1 MDARQA
7 AFQRPPDRP
16 MIHNPNHQPSPQTYT
31 GYAPPTPQPQ
41 QPQQPLHVPFSQD
54 PYAAARR
61 DPFLP
66 TTAQHVR
73 RSSQGISGGDNAPQ
87 PQAERQGGWTHTA
100 RPNHGIH
107 YGAQHHHSQTGP
119 PPPPSM
125 SASNNPPA
133 PSQYGFD
140 AARRNSLNGGSPPAP
155 YGAPPHDT
163 PAPPSFARPHMPP
176 PSSPQQHHA
185 SQPQRAPYASNFGAN
200 RELPGLGSAHRP
212 GSSMSISS
220 LIGGGDAG
228 APAQTSQS
236 QPSPVTNAQSVAGHS
251 MQPPSPRRGLPPG
264 PRSDFAPFP
273 RQPSPDRSMYGGNAS
288 RAPGG
293 QNFSAGSP
301 SRSYSNQGSPELGR
315 QSLPPSNQTYKFLGQ
330 RLYGQASNDAVARDH
345 QQAAANVPPRPNSQP
360 TGPLAARDIGR
371 PPYDAMA
378 GRRSAYGPPEE
389 RRRTLGESHHARPNT
404 AELLGIASQGPT
416 ARDRPTTVQPVSQS
430 AFSPPRDQHTMPGPN
445 DPPRGVWR
453 HSAPVD
459 APRDAIDS
467 RREDPA
473 ASQRP
478 YGPYHSPSHAPSRF
492 DGQSGETMAQQ
503 RSMDR
508 MNNRVVEQY
517 HAAPTSD
524 PNSIDRQKTEPLARS
539 LSSRSLYEYPRRM
552 GEEMQHS
559 KSHIG
564 FGLEASR
571 RTGRASPL
579 PQAVQGA
586 QAQPM
591 SIGKDPGIKSEFGR
605 MFSGLGS
612 GLGSSTPSRGS
623 PLPHNGQGP
632 FAQDP
637 ESGDMMMRLQRVN
650 SQQGRK
656 SKRVKDEDVFD
667 ADSNDG
673 RGTPSGVRGA
683 KRNKYTHA
691 GHHHHHVPHH
701 HHHHHHHKPDDELL
715 QSNTSTPLNGR
726 QGSLPQNGP
735 GQPVHHHHHI
745 QGTPH
750 HHHHHHHHAPRGGP
764 QGPSPV
770 TKMPIKVH
778 DIQPVLDEAAKFPR
792 RHLGSRLYE
801 TTTELPKPNSSLDD
815 QFGYASKPKRLP
827 RFEVNPINCTFT
839 IRVPRFF
846 LKPRQR
852 QHIVLERHLWGA
864 RVYRDDS
871 DPIAAAIHSGWIR
884 GEWDETVDVTMLDPR
899 ITAPNDAKDADD
911 ILTKPPAAP
920 VTPPTDMDLQIE
932 ILILPQLQ
940 EYEGTVEYGISSK
953 KGKAHEGLSFMI
965 NKVKWV
971 EEAFGSRGQERTAA
985 ALKRRLDAGA
995 SLLAL
1000 KSGFDDTHRANGMAQ
1015 LLV

>member
-1 MDARQA
+1 
-7 AFQRPPDRP
+7 
-16 MIHNPNHQPSPQTYT
+16 
-31 GYAPPTPQPQ
+31 
-41 QPQQPLHVPFSQD
+41 
-54 PYAAARR
+54 
-61 DPFLP
+61 
-66 TTAQHVR
+66 
-73 RSSQGISGGDNAPQ
+73 
-87 PQAERQGGWTHTA
+87 
-100 RPNHGIH
+100 
-107 YGAQHHHSQTGP
+107 
-119 PPPPSM
+119 
-125 SASNNPPA
+125 
-133 PSQYGFD
+133 
-140 AARRNSLNGGSPPAP
+140 
-155 YGAPPHDT
+155 
-163 PAPPSFARPHMPP
+163 MPP
-176 PSSPQQHHA
+176 PSSPQQHPA
-185 SQPQRAPYASNFGAN
+185 SQPQRAPYPSNFGAN

-220 LIGGGDAG
+220 LIGAGDAG

-236 QPSPVTNAQSVAGHS
+236 QSSPATNAQSIASHS
-251 MQPPSPRRGLPPG
+251 MQPPSPRRALPSG
-264 PRSDFAPFP
+264 QRSDFAPFP

-293 QNFSAGSP
+293 QHFSAASP
-301 SRSYSNQGSPELGR
+301 SRSYSNQASPELGR

-330 RLYGQASNDAVARDH
+330 RLYGQAPNDPVARDH

-360 TGPLAARDIGR
+360 TGPVAALGNGR

-404 AELLGIASQGPT
+404 AELLGTASQGPT
-416 ARDRPTTVQPVSQS
+416 DRDRPTTVQPVSQS
-430 AFSPPRDQHTMPGPN
+430 AFSPPRDQHAMPGPN
-445 DPPRGVWR
+445 DPPRSLWR

-478 YGPYHSPSHAPSRF
+478 YGAYSSPSHAPSRY
-492 DGQSGETMAQQ
+492 DGQGGEAMVQQ

-508 MNNRVVEQY
+508 LNNRVVEQY

-524 PNSIDRQKTEPLARS
+524 PNSLDRQKTEPLARS

-656 SKRVKDEDVFD
+656 PKRVKDEDVFD

-683 KRNKYTHA
+683 KRNKHAHA

-701 HHHHHHHKPDDELL
+701 
-715 QSNTSTPLNGR
+715 Q
-726 QGSLPQNGP
+726 
-735 GQPVHHHHHI
+735 
-745 QGTPH
+745 
-750 HHHHHHHHAPRGGP
+750 
-764 QGPSPV
+764 
-770 TKMPIKVH
+770 
-778 DIQPVLDEAAKFPR
+778 
-792 RHLGSRLYE
+792 
-801 TTTELPKPNSSLDD
+801 
-815 QFGYASKPKRLP
+815 
-827 RFEVNPINCTFT
+827 
-839 IRVPRFF
+839 
-846 LKPRQR
+846 
-852 QHIVLERHLWGA
+852 
-864 RVYRDDS
+864 
-871 DPIAAAIHSGWIR
+871 
-884 GEWDETVDVTMLDPR
+884 
-899 ITAPNDAKDADD
+899 
-911 ILTKPPAAP
+911 
-920 VTPPTDMDLQIE
+920 
-932 ILILPQLQ
+932 
-940 EYEGTVEYGISSK
+940 
-953 KGKAHEGLSFMI
+953 
-965 NKVKWV
+965 
-971 EEAFGSRGQERTAA
+971 
-985 ALKRRLDAGA
+985 
-995 SLLAL
+995 
-1000 KSGFDDTHRANGMAQ
+1000 
-1015 LLV
+1015 